1 MFDPVRICM
10 ILNEE
15 SVDYVVIGG
24 FAAVIHGSSLPTRD
38 LGIVPERST
47 ENLDRLGRAL
57 RRMHA
62 MIRTSDEPVP
72 APLDGSVLANVSV
85 MLNLVTDFGDM
96 DVAFSPSGHLGG
108 SEGWSRHATAEEL
121 GTGLTVLV
129 GSLDDIIDS
138 KRSANRL
145 KDQRDLP
152 YLESLR
158 DVSKGDTHNV
168 SRPSRASGSPDE
180 KLVACARR
188 VLGGSPGA

>member
-1 MFDPVRICM
+1 MFDPVRICK

-38 LGIVPERST
+38 LDIVPERST

-57 RRMHA
+57 HRLNA
-62 MIRTSDEPVP
+62 MIRTADEPVP
-72 APLDGSVLANVSV
+72 APLDGSFLANVSV

-108 SEGWSRHATAEEL
+108 FEGWSRHATAEEL

-138 KRSANRL
+138 KKSANRL
-145 KDQRDLP
+145 KDRRDLP

-158 DVSKGDTHNV
+158 DVSKGDI
-168 SRPSRASGSPDE
+168 
-180 KLVACARR
+180 
-188 VLGGSPGA
+188 